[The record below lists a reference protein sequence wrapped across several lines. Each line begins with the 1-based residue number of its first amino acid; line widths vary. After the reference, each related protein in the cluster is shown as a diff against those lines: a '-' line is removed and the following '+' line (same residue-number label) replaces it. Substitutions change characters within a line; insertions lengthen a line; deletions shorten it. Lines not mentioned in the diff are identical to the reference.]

1 TLRVPL
7 PLLNAIPA
15 ARCEW
20 LVPGL
25 LQDKVA
31 ALIRSL
37 PKAQRRN
44 FVPAPEFARAF
55 MEAEATRDAPLNN
68 VLAAFLKRITGI
80 DVDAAAFDANVL
92 PPHLQMRFHVPAKRS
107 RSMRPQPSRAKTC
120 ATGNS
125 TRSRKPRGHAMA

>member
-1 TLRVPL
+1 KCAPAPERAALRWSMRDVLEPGAHGDAGAFPEAMEVGNQKIPFEYRFVPGDEADGVTLRVPL

-20 LVPGL
+20 PVPGL

-44 FVPAPEFARAF
+44 FVHAPEFARAF
-55 MEAEATRDAPLNN
+55 MEAEAPRDEPLNN
-68 VLAAFLKRITGI
+68 VLAAFLKRITG
-80 DVDAAAFDANVL
+80 
-92 PPHLQMRFHVPAKRS
+92 
-107 RSMRPQPSRAKTC
+107 
-120 ATGNS
+120 
-125 TRSRKPRGHAMA
+125 